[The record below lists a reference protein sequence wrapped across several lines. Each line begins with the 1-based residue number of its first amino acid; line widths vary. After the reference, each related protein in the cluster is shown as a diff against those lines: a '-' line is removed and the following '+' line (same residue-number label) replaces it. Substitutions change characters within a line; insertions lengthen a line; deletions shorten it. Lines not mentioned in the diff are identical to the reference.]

1 MKYIPET
8 IGERKAYN
16 FMGIKQQES
25 EFELVTAMQF
35 SPKLNGE
42 ESGLALIQKDNNYI
56 LFDVKREDNENVLQ
70 LVIKK
75 HDKPAFIKKDLV
87 LEKKTKQIELKVIA
101 YSDHY
106 AYYYRYKSNDLWISF
121 DTSAND
127 ILISRGYTGAHL
139 GLYATCNGGK
149 SIGSAAFETMTY
161 KNMKNE

>member
-1 MKYIPET
+1 
-8 IGERKAYN
+8 
-16 FMGIKQQES
+16 MGIKQQES

-75 HDKPAFIKKDLV
+75 HDKPAYIKRFGTR
-87 LEKKTKQIELKVIA
+87 EKTKQIELKVVA

-106 AYYYRYKSNDLWISF
+106 AYYYHYKSNDL
-121 DTSAND
+121 
-127 ILISRGYTGAHL
+127 
-139 GLYATCNGGK
+139 
-149 SIGSAAFETMTY
+149 
-161 KNMKNE
+161 

>member
-1 MKYIPET
+1 MKYIPQT

-75 HDKPAFIKKDLV
+75 HDKPAYIKKDLV
-87 LEKKTKQIELKVIA
+87 LDKKTKQIELKVISNRNN
-101 YSDHY
+101 YV
-106 AYYYRYKSNDLWISF
+106 YYYRYKSNDLWISF

-149 SIGSAAFETMTY
+149 SISSAAFETMTY